1 MTKTIVYD
9 NIITRQKRHLNKK
22 LERGKI
28 MIQDNEL
35 YSIYYNI
42 ICELS
47 EDLSVYKNITKAF
60 YTLDQENYIINFIC
74 AFNKENIATNN
85 LGRIL
90 ERIRITQKAFNAL
103 GISFIYRITSN
114 KIVDEL
120 LQDNEIIKN
129 AEIFKINDT
138 TLTYK
143 K

>member
-1 MTKTIVYD
+1 
-9 NIITRQKRHLNKK
+9 
-22 LERGKI
+22 